1 MFDDED
7 IKKAQPDSVQ
17 RNLENMSIDELED
30 YIQELK
36 TEIKRAEDDI
46 HKKKDVFSAADDVF
60 K

>member
-7 IKKAQPDSVQ
+7 IKKVQPDSVQ

-46 HKKKDVFSAADDVF
+46 HKKKAVFSAADDVF